1 MKNISSLTASLIL
14 AAEVGAVAIILTTAH
29 DPLSVNLGFAVLA
42 GITTWS
48 AIPAVSQLFIKA
60 GLKGMDLSK
69 KSKHVIPESM
79 GMVAGLIY
87 LVTMFLFIPFP
98 FMKWF
103 TSSQDGEARAYQLLT
118 FPNHKLAE
126 LLSALLSIQ
135 SMVFLGFADD
145 VLDIRWR
152 FKMPLPAV
160 AAIPLLMVYYV
171 NFGVTY
177 IVVPIPLRSL
187 LGQLIDLGK
196 LYYVYMAMV
205 AIFCTHSINIMAG
218 INGVEIGQSLVIA
231 ISIVLNDLQF
241 IRSDNTLAPAL
252 EIHLFSLY
260 FILPFIGVSV
270 ALLCHNW
277 FPAKVFV
284 GDTYCYFAGMT
295 FAVVGILAHYS
306 KTLLLFFLPQIFN
319 FLLSAPQLF
328 RLVPCPRHRVPRF
341 NRGTLLM
348 EPSWVVIDHDHSD
361 EDDKIQDHK
370 TLTHYSNNNNTSV
383 AHTSAGGPTILSAR
397 SAPMS
402 SIPNGGTSRS
412 RTNSSQGD
420 LYPPAEAS
428 VGGEGRDEDPSSIA
442 NTRATASSSPIP
454 SKSRRDPPLQPL
466 APRHLSKVSWL
477 CIRLLERLGLT
488 KIRYDARTG
497 TRPVEMTNLTV
508 LNVLLLR
515 CGPMSEKQLTIAVMV
530 LQAAC
535 SALAFFIRYKLVV
548 FFYDVTAN

>member
-1 MKNISSLTASLIL
+1 MKNISSLTAGLIL

-29 DPLSVNLGFAVLA
+29 DPLTVNFGFAVLA

-60 GLKGMDLSK
+60 NLKGMDLSK
-69 KSKHVIPESM
+69 KTKQVIPESM

-103 TSSQDGEARAYQLLT
+103 TASQDGEAHAYQLLT
-118 FPNHKLAE
+118 FPTNKLAE

-160 AAIPLLMVYYV
+160 AVIPLLMVYYV

-177 IVVPIPLRSL
+177 IVVPIPLRAL

-196 LYYVYMAMV
+196 LYYIYMAMV

-231 ISIVLNDLQF
+231 VSIALNDLQF
-241 IRSDNTLAPAL
+241 IRSDRTLPPAL

-260 FILPFIGVSV
+260 FILPFIGVSLG
-270 ALLCHNW
+270 LLLHNW
-277 FPAKVFV
+277 FPARVFV

-306 KTLLLFFLPQIFN
+306 KTLLLFFIPQIFN

-348 EPSWVVIDHDHSD
+348 EPSWVVLDH
-361 EDDKIQDHK
+361 EDDEFLD
-370 TLTHYSNNNNTSV
+370 TSSST
-383 AHTSAGGPTILSAR
+383 AASSSGGGSGSPPISSAR
-397 SAPMS
+397 LMTATNASTTTS
-402 SIPNGGTSRS
+402 GSPNGKGVA
-412 RTNSSQGD
+412 G
-420 LYPPAEAS
+420 
-428 VGGEGRDEDPSSIA
+428 EDPSKAPLLPSLPVDD
-442 NTRATASSSPIP
+442 NGVPRASSPIP
-454 SKSRRDPPLQPL
+454 SKSRQEPPLHAQG
-466 APRHLSKVSWL
+466 APRSLNKLSWM
-477 CIRLLERLGLT
+477 CIQLLSRLGLT

-497 TRPVEMTNLTV
+497 TRPVEMTNLTL
-508 LNVLLLR
+508 LNVLLVRL
-515 CGPMSEKQLTIAVMV
+515 GPMSERQLTVAVMV
-530 LQAAC
+530 LQACC
-535 SALAFFIRYKLVV
+535 SVLAFFIRYRLVV
-548 FFYDVTAN
+548 FFYDVVAN

>member
-29 DPLSVNLGFAVLA
+29 DPLAVNLGFAVLA

-69 KSKHVIPESM
+69 KTKQVIPESM

-87 LVTMFLFIPFP
+87 LVTMFMFIPFP

-103 TSSQDGEARAYQLLT
+103 TASQDGEAHAYQLLT
-118 FPNHKLAE
+118 FPNNKLAE

-160 AAIPLLMVYYV
+160 AVIPLLMVYYV
-171 NFGVTY
+171 NFGVTE
-177 IVVPIPLRSL
+177 IVVPIPLRFL
-187 LGQLIDLGK
+187 LGQMIDLGK
-196 LYYVYMAMV
+196 LYYIYMAMV

-231 ISIVLNDLQF
+231 ISIALNDLQF
-241 IRSDNTLAPAL
+241 IRSDRTLPAAL

-260 FILPFIGVSV
+260 FILPFIGVSLG
-270 ALLCHNW
+270 LLLHNW
-277 FPAKVFV
+277 FPARVFV

-306 KTLLLFFLPQIFN
+306 KTLLLFFIPQIFN

-348 EPSWVVIDHDHSD
+348 EPSWVVLDHEADAAFLD
-361 EDDKIQDHK
+361 I
-370 TLTHYSNNNNTSV
+370 
-383 AHTSAGGPTILSAR
+383 GGGSRSGSGSGSHGADTTGGGSGSPPILSAR
-397 SAPMS
+397 PTASANAS
-402 SIPNGGTSRS
+402 STTSGSPNGKGAVEEPLHHQNQHHLLPSPPIDDAA
-412 RTNSSQGD
+412 RT
-420 LYPPAEAS
+420 LM
-428 VGGEGRDEDPSSIA
+428 
-442 NTRATASSSPIP
+442 SSSPIP
-454 SKSRRDPPLQPL
+454 SKSRREPPLHATG
-466 APRHLSKVSWL
+466 APRSLSKVSWM
-477 CIRLLERLGLT
+477 CIRLLSGLGLT
-488 KIRYDARTG
+488 RVRYDARTG
-497 TRPVEMTNLTV
+497 TRPVEMTNLTL
-508 LNVLLLR
+508 LNVLLVRL
-515 CGPMSEKQLTIAVMV
+515 GPMSERQLTVAVMV
-530 LQAAC
+530 LQACC
-535 SALAFFIRYKLVV
+535 SVLAFIIRYKLVF
-548 FFYDVTAN
+548 FFYDVVVN